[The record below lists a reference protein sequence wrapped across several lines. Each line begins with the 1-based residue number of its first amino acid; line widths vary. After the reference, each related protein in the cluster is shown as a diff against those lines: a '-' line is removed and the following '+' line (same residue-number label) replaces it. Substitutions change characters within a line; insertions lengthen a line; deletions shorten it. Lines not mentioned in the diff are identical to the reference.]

1 MLYACVCTC
10 MCVYVCADLKKK
22 KKSLVE
28 GQLDEVQMH
37 FLFLILQIYTCVLDY
52 SATVQQSINDNNKEQ

>member
-1 MLYACVCTC
+1 MLYACV
-10 MCVYVCADLKKK
+10 YVCVCVCVCRSKKK